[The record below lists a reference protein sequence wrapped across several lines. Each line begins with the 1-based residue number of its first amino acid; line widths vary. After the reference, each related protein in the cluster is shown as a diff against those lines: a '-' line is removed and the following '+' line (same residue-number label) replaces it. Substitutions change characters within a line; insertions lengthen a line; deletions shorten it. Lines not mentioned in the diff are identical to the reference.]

1 MTESAIERLK
11 RLAAEKNAAK
21 SVQPTQEV
29 QAPKEE
35 VKRDAEGT
43 SDKVAEPE
51 VPALI
56 EPAPVSVPT
65 STHPLAMEM
74 MELREALEKNVPGF
88 ANKLREIHVKLR
100 NDPATVTLLSDE
112 EIGVIV
118 AGLEKHTN
126 VQIIAP
132 TAIKAAKSSRKTP
145 VSASDL

>member
-1 MTESAIERLK
+1 M
-11 RLAAEKNAAK
+11 AAVKNTAK
-21 SVQPTQEV
+21 AVEVKQEV
-29 QAPKEE
+29 QETKEE

-43 SDKVAEPE
+43 SDKVTEPE
-51 VPALI
+51 VPTPIQTLA
-56 EPAPVSVPT
+56 PT

>member
-21 SVQPTQEV
+21 AVQPTQEV
-29 QAPKEE
+29 QETKEE

-43 SDKVAEPE
+43 SDKVIEPE
-51 VPALI
+51 P
-56 EPAPVSVPT
+56 EPEVPT

>member
-21 SVQPTQEV
+21 SVPPTQEV
-29 QAPKEE
+29 KQEE

-43 SDKVAEPE
+43 SDKVSE
-51 VPALI
+51 VPT
-56 EPAPVSVPT
+56 PVPT

-74 MELREALEKNVPGF
+74 MELREALDKNVPGF